1 MCHMIAANLGI
12 GVVPLA
18 ACKAQVAALDL
29 KVVRL
34 RDAWAT
40 RRLLMAT
47 KTGATL
53 SPATQLLV
61 KQLFASSN

>member
-1 MCHMIAANLGI
+1 MIAANLGV

-34 RDAWAT
+34 KDAWAT

-47 KTGATL
+47 KTGAAL
-53 SPATQLLV
+53 SPAARLLV
-61 KQLFASSN
+61 QHLLGER

>member
-1 MCHMIAANLGI
+1 
-12 GVVPLA
+12 
-18 ACKAQVAALDL
+18 L

-47 KTGATL
+47 KAGATL

-61 KQLFASSN
+61 KQLFATSN